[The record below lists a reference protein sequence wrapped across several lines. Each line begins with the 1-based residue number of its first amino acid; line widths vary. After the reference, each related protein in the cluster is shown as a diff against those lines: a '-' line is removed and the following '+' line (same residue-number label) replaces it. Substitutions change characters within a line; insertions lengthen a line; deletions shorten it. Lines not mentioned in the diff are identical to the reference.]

1 MGNFGKFQGG
11 GGGGMGNMQ
20 AMMKQAQALQQK
32 VAAAQKELDEAVL
45 EASSGGGMVSVKV
58 SGKKE
63 LLSVKISPKVVDP
76 DDVEMLEDLVIAA
89 INEAFN
95 KAEELHEEKMGPLTG
110 GLGLF

>member
-1 MGNFGKFQGG
+1 MGNFGKFGG

-20 AMMKQAQALQQK
+20 AMMKQAQELQKK

-45 EASSGGGMVSVKV
+45 EASSGGGMVTVQI
-58 SGKKE
+58 SGKKD
-63 LLSVKISPKVVDP
+63 LLGIKIDPKVVDP

-89 INEAFN
+89 VNEAYK